1 VLQWWLAETG
11 KIARGLRFRLT
22 MSYVVILALLLVG
35 IGLYFRVSLE
45 RLIEARTRELIE
57 EEWRAVRGFVRIE
70 RGQATWTFD
79 PREVE
84 DASYVERLRRLLL
97 IADRE
102 GTVLEVSN
110 GYRAFGVETPAEIAQ
125 ILTNRMPQWKLKRD
139 GRGTTLLLRYGIIR
153 AANQPYVLV
162 VGRTLTDNETLPAR
176 FVSDYFSVLPVLLG
190 LTLVLGW
197 FIAGRGLEP
206 VNRVAATAQEVSSS
220 TLHVRIPGRGTDD
233 ELDRLIDAFNKMM
246 DRLSQGFEQVRRF
259 STDVSHEL
267 RTPLTSI
274 RGQLEVA
281 LFTAK
286 TKEQYREAIVNALQ
300 DVDRLSSIVRA
311 LLLLS
316 QSEAGHLVLKFLRLN
331 LSETV
336 TEIVEQFQIPAE
348 DAGVR
353 LDAELPAEVWVDA
366 DRVQMERLVANL
378 LSNAV
383 KYTPAGGRIQ
393 VTLRAM
399 ASEQG
404 DAVEMCF
411 SDTGQGI
418 PAESLPHIF
427 ERFYKVPGGDPE
439 KGLGLG
445 LSFVAWIVRAHH
457 GRIEVESKVG
467 EGTRFRV
474 LLPASPEPGVTLAGL
489 GAGLGR
495 EDRRG

>member
-1 VLQWWLAETG
+1 
-11 KIARGLRFRLT
+11 
-22 MSYVVILALLLVG
+22 
-35 IGLYFRVSLE
+35 
-45 RLIEARTRELIE
+45 LIE
-57 EEWRAVRGFVRIE
+57 EEWRAVRSFVRIE
-70 RGQATWTFD
+70 RGQVTWTFD
-79 PREVE
+79 PRELDDV
-84 DASYVERLRRLLL
+84 SYVERLRRLLL
-97 IADRE
+97 ITDRD

-110 GYRAFGVETPAEIAQ
+110 GYRAFGVETPTEIAQ
-125 ILTNRMPQWKLKRD
+125 ILANRMPQWKLKKD
-139 GRGTTLLLRYGIIR
+139 GKGSTLLVRYGVIR
-153 AANQPYVLV
+153 SASQPYLLV
-162 VGRTLTDNETLPAR
+162 VGRTLTDNETLPSR
-176 FVSDYFSVLPVLLG
+176 FVGDYFSVLPLLVG

-197 FIAGRGLEP
+197 FMARRGLEP

-220 TLHVRIPGRGTDD
+220 TLHVRIPGRGSDD

-246 DRLSQGFEQVRRF
+246 DRLSESFEQVRRF

-286 TKEQYREAIVNALQ
+286 TKEQYRDAIVNALQ

-336 TEIVEQFQIPAE
+336 REIVDQFQIPAE
-348 DAGVR
+348 DAGVT
-353 LDAELPAEVWVDA
+353 LDAELPGEVWVDA

-378 LSNAV
+378 LSNGV
-383 KYTPAGGRIQ
+383 KYTPRGGKIR
-393 VTLRAM
+393 VTLRAL
-399 ASEQG
+399 AGEQG
-404 DAVEMCF
+404 DTVEMCF

-457 GRIEVESKVG
+457 GKIEVESELG
-467 EGTRFRV
+467 AGTRFRV
-474 LLPASPEPGVTLAGL
+474 LLPASPEPGAGMPSLAGM
-489 GAGLGR
+489 GV
-495 EDRRG
+495 EERRG

>member
-1 VLQWWLAETG
+1 VLQSWLRETG

-22 MSYVVILALLLVG
+22 MSYVVILAVLLVG
-35 IGLYFRVSLE
+35 IGVYFRVSLE

-57 EEWRAVRGFVRIE
+57 EEWRAVRSFVRIE
-70 RGQATWTFD
+70 RGQVTWTFD
-79 PREVE
+79 PRELD

-97 IADRE
+97 ITDRD

-110 GYRAFGVETPAEIAQ
+110 GYRAFGVETPTEIAQ
-125 ILTNRMPQWKLKRD
+125 ILANRMPQWKLKKD
-139 GRGTTLLLRYGIIR
+139 GKGSTLLVRYGVIR
-153 AANQPYVLV
+153 SASQPYLLV
-162 VGRTLTDNETLPAR
+162 VGRTLTDNETLPSR
-176 FVSDYFSVLPVLLG
+176 FVGDYFSVLPLLVG
-190 LTLVLGW
+190 LTLV
-197 FIAGRGLEP
+197 RGLEP

-220 TLHVRIPGRGTDD
+220 TLHVRIPGRGSDD

-246 DRLSQGFEQVRRF
+246 DRLSESFEQVRRF

-286 TKEQYREAIVNALQ
+286 TKEQYRDAIVNALQ

-336 TEIVEQFQIPAE
+336 REIVDQFQIPAE
-348 DAGVR
+348 DAGVT
-353 LDAELPAEVWVDA
+353 LDAELPGEVWVDA

-378 LSNAV
+378 LSNGV
-383 KYTPAGGRIQ
+383 KYTPRGGKIR
-393 VTLRAM
+393 VTLRAL
-399 ASEQG
+399 AGEQG
-404 DAVEMCF
+404 DTVEMCF

-457 GRIEVESKVG
+457 GKIEVESELG
-467 EGTRFRV
+467 AGTRFRV
-474 LLPASPEPGVTLAGL
+474 LLPASPEPGAGMPSLAGM
-489 GAGLGR
+489 GV
-495 EDRRG
+495 EERRG